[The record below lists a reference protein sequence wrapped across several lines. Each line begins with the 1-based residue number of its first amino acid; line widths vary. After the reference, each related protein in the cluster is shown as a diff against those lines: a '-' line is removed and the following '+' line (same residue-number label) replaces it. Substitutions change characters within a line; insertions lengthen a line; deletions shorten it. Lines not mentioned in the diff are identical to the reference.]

1 MNTALSRPGLN
12 TTILVSVIF
21 HLAVLYYLAMTWNI
35 IPPIAAPT
43 PRQPPTI
50 QVVAPQP
57 PPPKL
62 VPDEP
67 PKRPI
72 FTPRPVATPVPS
84 PVPNVPLPPQPVAE
98 GPRGPLTLDHT
109 IPEQPTS
116 FVKPLYPSIALAG
129 EREGHVQLSIT
140 ILPDGSVTDVQVV
153 SAQPPGLFE
162 RSAID
167 AVKRWRYAPS
177 GTTRTHV
184 YVDIDY
190 QLTG

>member
-1 MNTALSRPGLN
+1 MNAALNRPALN

-35 IPPIAAPT
+35 IPPRIVDWS
-43 PRQPPTI
+43 PPAVRI
-50 QVVAPQP
+50 VLPQP
-57 PPPKL
+57 PPPIVK
-62 VPDEP
+62 PDDKP
-67 PKRPI
+67 PI
-72 FTPRPVATPVPS
+72 VAPHHVIRVIDTPVP
-84 PVPNVPLPPQPVAE
+84 PVPLPPQHVDQDQ
-98 GPRGPLTLDHT
+98 PRGPLTLDHT

-129 EREGHVQLSIT
+129 EREGHVRLSIT

-177 GTTRTHV
+177 DTTRTRV

>member
-1 MNTALSRPGLN
+1 MNAALNRPALN
-12 TTILVSVIF
+12 VTILVSVIF

-35 IPPIAAPT
+35 IPPIVLQHVDHSA
-43 PRQPPTI
+43 I
-50 QVVAPQP
+50 QVYVP
-57 PPPKL
+57 PPP
-62 VPDEP
+62 P
-67 PKRPI
+67 PIVDTRDLPPI
-72 FTPRPVATPVPS
+72 VAPHHPIRVIDTPVP
-84 PVPNVPLPPQPVAE
+84 PVPLPPQHVDQDQ
-98 GPRGPLTLDHT
+98 PRGPLTLDHT
-109 IPEQPTS
+109 ILEQPTS
-116 FVKPLYPSIALAG
+116 FVKPLYPPIALTG
-129 EREGHVQLSIT
+129 EREGHVRLSIT